1 MSVNITELFNQAKS
15 VDFHSYLE
23 NFYGHEFVKKRT
35 LCPFHDDSKPSAT
48 IKLLEN
54 EVFKCHACGWVN
66 NIIGYVMDR
75 EKCTNFE
82 AAKKICIDMQIY
94 SEEDFSDR
102 ELTDEEKK
110 EYAKKQKAREAE
122 MFERNKVV
130 EAKKA
135 KRKAAIV
142 RTQTNVASRLKNQ
155 APQLAENFFKLEE
168 SKKEELFS
176 MFFKQ
181 SKVRAWAYE
190 YLGYD
195 FEHDSICILNRR
207 TEAQGGDVFNIK
219 HRLKYLWEDD
229 HINKEMRLDGKWISA
244 AYCRTEPFPLDYH
257 FEHSDNRLVICEGEK
272 DALNLLG
279 YDINTLTMGGVSNSW
294 VNHLHLVKDKDV
306 YIWFDHDKAGYENA
320 IKKAKE
326 FEGAAK
332 SVSIISFM
340 HLDRTLENK
349 YDISDYLFAQKFL
362 DKENLFNALSFSTF
376 GLSNQLINEFSS
388 FYDEEKFTS
397 SLKSLKSLAVRK
409 EFSKDIVFQLMQK
422 SSSVGS
428 VDDKEI
434 EELEDAMKKA
444 AALKATFKGA
454 GLNEDEA
461 VKNIINALSLKSSLL
476 NQHRKMGESDIA
488 DHLLALAKREGF
500 EFASYR
506 DEIYIWNGMHFE
518 KLATHQIVRFIID
531 WMEDKQAGKVNQK
544 QRTPDM
550 VDKIIKHLKYKGTHL
565 EPIIKHQND
574 NGIRVINMLNGSL
587 VVFESGKH
595 LFKTIHDPRD
605 GCTTVLEVEYKADTK
620 APKWNKFLERVLPDE
635 MERKALMQ
643 FFGYTL
649 YPKHLYE
656 TFLFLFG
663 ESGANGKSVI
673 LETMRKCFGDD
684 MVSHLDLQ
692 QFEGHQITGLEGKL
706 LNIGAEI
713 DAKNLNDGQF
723 ATLKKASGG
732 EPLFLNPK
740 GTAGYN
746 IQGQSIPKFVFAG
759 NSKPRAGMD
768 GGVFRRMI
776 FLNFNAEIPVNERV
790 EKLSERF
797 NDEMGGII
805 NMALAELTGL
815 IRAGKFAESSGMSAA
830 KDEYKTQTDPILAYA
845 SEHIVSTEGMMIP
858 RKYLFAH
865 YRQWCKENGHHEM
878 AQKTFLD
885 RLSKHRKSSLVRK
898 KFSEANLG
906 KMLNAYDWYLT
917 GIEFNESSDVPH
929 YSYKNV
935 ELAIS
940 HSTFSEDKKILL
952 VKGALFNEN

>member
-1 MSVNITELFNQAKS
+1 MSVNTNELFEQAKS
-15 VDFHSYLE
+15 TDFHDYLE
-23 NFYGHEFVKKRT
+23 TYYQHEFIKKRT
-35 LCPFHDDSKPSAT
+35 LCPFHSDSTPSAT
-48 IKLLEN
+48 IKLFDN
-54 EVFKCHACGWVN
+54 EVFKCHACGWAD

-75 EKCTNFE
+75 DKLTNFE
-82 AAKKICIDMQIY
+82 AAKKICIDTGKY
-94 SEEDFSDR
+94 SEADFEER
-102 ELTDEEKK
+102 ELSDEEKK
-110 EYAKKQKAREAE
+110 EYAKKQAALEI
-122 MFERNKVV
+122 ERKERTKTL

-135 KRKAAIV
+135 KRRAALE
-142 RTQTNVASRLKNQ
+142 RTQTYVAGRLKNE
-155 APQLAENFFKLEE
+155 APQFAENFLRLDPEIKD
-168 SKKEELFS
+168 ELFS

-181 SKVRAWAYE
+181 EKVRAWAYE

-195 FEHDSICILNRR
+195 HEHDSVCILNKRI
-207 TEAQGGDVFNIK
+207 EAQGGEVFNIK
-219 HRLKYLWEDD
+219 HRKKFLWEDKQL
-229 HINKEMRLDGKWISA
+229 NKDMRMDGKWISA
-244 AYCRTEPFPLDYH
+244 AYCRTEPFPLDYY
-257 FEHSDNRLVICEGEK
+257 FEHKDERIILCEGEK

-279 YDINTLTMGGVSNSW
+279 YDINVLTLGGVSNSW
-294 VNHLHLVKDKDV
+294 ENYTHLLKDKDV
-306 YIWFDHDKAGYENA
+306 YIWFDHDKAGYENS
-320 IKKAKE
+320 IKRAKE
-326 FEGAAK
+326 IEGVAK
-332 SVSIISFM
+332 SIRIVSFM

-362 DKENLFNALSFSTF
+362 DKEIIFSAIAFSCF
-376 GLSNQLINEFSS
+376 GLSNQLIDEFAA
-388 FYDEEKFTS
+388 FYDEPKFT
-397 SLKSLKSLAVRK
+397 KSIQAERSLAVRK
-409 EFSKDIVFQLMQK
+409 EFSKNIVHTLMQK
-422 SSSVGS
+422 STAVGS

-434 EELEDAMKKA
+434 EELEDAMKGA
-444 AALKATFKGA
+444 DALKATFKGA

-461 VKNIINALSLKSSLL
+461 VKKIIDALSLKTTLL

-506 DEIYIWNGMHFE
+506 DELYIWNGMNFE
-518 KLATHQIVRFIID
+518 KLAAHQVIRFIID
-531 WMEDKQAGKVNQK
+531 WMEDRQAGKVNQK

-574 NGIRVINMLNGSL
+574 NGIRVINMLNGAL
-587 VVFESGKH
+587 VIFESGKH
-595 LFKTIHDPRD
+595 LFKNYHDPKD
-605 GCTTVLEVEYKADTK
+605 GCTAVLEVEYNENAA
-620 APKWNKFLERVLPDE
+620 APKWSKFLERVLPDE
-635 MERKALMQ
+635 VERKALMQ

-656 TFLFLFG
+656 TFLFLYG

-692 QFEGHQITGLEGKL
+692 QFEGHQIVGLEGKL

-746 IQGQSIPKFVFAG
+746 IHGQSIPKFVFAG

-776 FLNFNAEIPVNERV
+776 FLNFNAEIPVSERV

-805 NMALAELTGL
+805 NMALQELTGL
-815 IRAGKFAESSGMSAA
+815 IKVGKFAESSGMTTA

-845 SEHIVSTEGMMIP
+845 QEHICINPELMIP
-858 RKYLFAH
+858 KKYIYAH
-865 YRQWCKENGHHEM
+865 YKTWCDESGHHPM
-878 AQKTFLD
+878 AQKTFLE
-885 RLSKHRKSSLVRK
+885 RLKKHRSFEEKRKPFPQGNEYAGLSQSDFYLV
-898 KFSEANLG
+898 
-906 KMLNAYDWYLT
+906 
-917 GIEFNESSDVPH
+917 GIEFNIESNITA
-929 YSYKNV
+929 YKMKNT
-935 ELAIS
+935 ELRLS
-940 HSTFSEDKKILL
+940 HSTFNENKKSVEIKEALL
-952 VKGALFNEN
+952 V